1 MKTLIFF
8 SLITVSLASIAQKS
22 PHSHQ
27 HHQHGKGV
35 LEIAIEGKTLSGSLT
50 MPLEA
55 LLGFERAPKS
65 NKEKSAQSKL
75 ETRLGTIEAWFEIN
89 SEAQCIPKSSQT
101 KLDRDAKTKHSD
113 LLYTFSYSCAN
124 PGALK
129 EMGLLFFKEYP
140 GVKEVKVEL
149 ASTKGQ
155 RLIMVSP
162 KSPIVRF

>member
-1 MKTLIFF
+1 MKTKIFF
-8 SLITVSLASIAQKS
+8 TLITVSLISIAQKS

-35 LEIAIEGKTLSGSLT
+35 LEIAIEGKTLSGRLE

-55 LLGFERAPKS
+55 LLGFEHAPKT

-89 SEAQCIPKSSQT
+89 SEAQCSPKSTHT

-124 PGALK
+124 HGALK

-149 ASTKGQ
+149 VSSKDQ
-155 RLIMVSP
+155 RLIMASP

>member
-8 SLITVSLASIAQKS
+8 SLITVSLTSIAQKS

-35 LEIAIEGKTLSGSLT
+35 LEIAIEGRMLSGTLE

-55 LLGFERAPKS
+55 LLGFEHAPKS

-89 SEAQCIPKSSQT
+89 SEAQCTPNSPKI
-101 KLDRDAKTKHSD
+101 KLGRDVKTKHSD

-155 RLIMVSP
+155 RLITASP

>member
-1 MKTLIFF
+1 MKILI
-8 SLITVSLASIAQKS
+8 SLALITVSLASIAQNS

-35 LEIAIEGKTLSGSLT
+35 LEIGIEGRTLSGTLE

-55 LLGFERAPKS
+55 LLGFEHAPKTG
-65 NKEKSAQSKL
+65 KEKSAQSKL
-75 ETRLGTIEAWFEIN
+75 ETRLGTIDAWFEIN
-89 SEAQCIPKSSQT
+89 SEAQCTPKSPQI
-101 KLDRDAKTKHSD
+101 KLDRDAITKHSD

-155 RLIMVSP
+155 RLITASP